1 MVSREQRAGGCG
13 RGAGAAHAGCGV
25 NPTHLWTRMKE
36 ASVGG
41 GVGVGV
47 SVAGGAGVSV
57 EVGRGVAVMNA
68 WQVGHTA
75 FGRVAEAVG
84 ACPAEHDAIRIENR
98 SAVETSWRERTAGG
112 DSGTPI

>member
-1 MVSREQRAGGCG
+1 
-13 RGAGAAHAGCGV
+13 
-25 NPTHLWTRMKE
+25 MKE

-84 ACPAEHDAIRIENR
+84 ARPAEHDAIRIENGLADVCAETCVACGICV
-98 SAVETSWRERTAGG
+98 AVCPRRALKMGRTEARVR
-112 DSGTPI
+112 